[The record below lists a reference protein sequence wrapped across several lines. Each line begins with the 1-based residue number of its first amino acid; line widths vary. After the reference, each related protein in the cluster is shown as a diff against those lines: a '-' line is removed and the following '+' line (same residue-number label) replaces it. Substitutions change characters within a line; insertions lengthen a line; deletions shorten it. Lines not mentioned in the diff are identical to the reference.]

1 MKKKIF
7 TRFYM
12 LAMLILFATSPL
24 QAQSWTTYDELTMHN
39 DMKTDVQYQ
48 KVRQYRYKFP
58 ISVGNQLGGNQFFFT
73 KWEGVNNTVEQFF
86 LNDTNIIVSDFTIL
100 GDTLYFCGK
109 RLNIQTN
116 NYEGIIGRVGVY
128 GCFYNQNTNY
138 EVVNI
143 VTTKDLTKIVAY
155 YLDEYRVNVV
165 AIGDNGLSTT
175 LPGRV
180 IQLNIDI
187 NSPSLNY
194 STLNC
199 AYISNTQKEIMHD
212 ICLLEDKIATVSR
225 IYPDD
230 RYIVRYYSLDNN
242 LTNTFSCL
250 YNFQN
255 ITFNTT
261 SYAYDYPLHISE
273 ITKDV
278 IAVGVSAMS
287 GLFNF
292 TMLNLLLK
300 DTTIV
305 LPSHFVMHENKDNK
319 LLEMEYSTYQKKLL
333 MLHSNFFESHGTQQT
348 LCFIDL
354 NEDSTYIAFLN
365 YLTMQNQLNHF
376 SIISN
381 DKYAVAGA
389 YNYYLSYPQQLLA
402 TSTMEE
408 YPYSCSA
415 YEKTP
420 VFISNLTTGTSFP
433 NLTTPYYLNLN
444 WSTTQGHF
452 YNSYLYID
460 CHD

>member
-1 MKKKIF
+1 MKKKYFTNIF
-7 TRFYM
+7 L

-48 KVRQYRYKFP
+48 KVRQYKSKFP
-58 ISVGNQLGGNQFFFT
+58 IGVGNQHGGNQFFFT
-73 KWEGVNNTVEQFF
+73 KWEGVNNTVEQFC

-116 NYEGIIGRVGVY
+116 NYDGIIGRISVY
-128 GCFYNQNTNY
+128 ECFSNYNPNY
-138 EVVNI
+138 EVVIINS
-143 VTTKDLTKIVAY
+143 VQNLTKLVAY
-155 YLDEYRVNVV
+155 YLDEYRVNIV

-180 IQLNIDI
+180 VRLNAEI
-187 NSPSLNY
+187 NNSNLNCE
-194 STLNC
+194 TLLC
-199 AYISNTQKEIMHD
+199 AYISTTQKEIMHD

-230 RYIVRYYSLDNN
+230 RYIVRYYPLDNN
-242 LTNTFSCL
+242 FTNTFSCM

-261 SYAYDYPLHISE
+261 SHPYDYPLHIAK

-278 IAVGVSAMS
+278 LAVGVSAMS
-287 GLFNF
+287 GSFNF

-348 LCFIDL
+348 ICFIDP

-365 YLTMQNQLNHF
+365 YLTTQNQLNHF

-381 DKYAVAGA
+381 DKYAVAGV
-389 YNYYLSYPQQLLA
+389 YKHYPSYPTQLLGI
-402 TSTMEE
+402 STMEE
-408 YPYSCSA
+408 YPYFCSN
-415 YEKTP
+415 YEKTD
-420 VFISNLTTGTSFP
+420 VFISNLSNGVTILDLTIP
-433 NLTTPYYLNLN
+433 NNPNVN
-444 WSTTQGHF
+444 WSTIQGYF
-452 YNSYLYID
+452 DNSNLNVD